1 MTPTT
6 YLELLAAQFVRID
19 TGYEVESRRLA
30 AISWPRTC
38 IRAGGHPSV
47 TLDTKLNTHP

>member
-6 YLELLAAQFVRID
+6 YPELLAAQFVRID

-30 AISWPRTC
+30 AIIWSRTC
-38 IRAGGHPSV
+38 IRADGHPSV
-47 TLDTKLNTHP
+47 TLDTALNAHP